1 MTTTYSTNL
10 KLALPGNGEQ
20 SGVWGTT
27 MNNNLGTLLEQAI
40 AGIQNI
46 TMTNINYVL
55 TNLNGVSDEARN
67 AVIIATGSLS
77 GSYNILVPNGQTKLY
92 VVVNNTT
99 GGQDIGV
106 QTWSGSGV
114 TGTGTIATVPNGA
127 SLMIYCTGSNCYSVA
142 PYTAYTA
149 IPIAFEGW
157 ASGTT
162 LHVTSA
168 PTAPLKAGQTIYNPG
183 ILYTPSGFP
192 DATTIVNQVSGTT
205 GGVGVYTINNSAT
218 VGTADYPQPITAVN
232 ILTQIATLDYVQSQ
246 MQSPYFQG
254 APAADTAT
262 AAAYEGYI
270 YGDKLVITQFY
281 IQGNPVGLGQYLNG
295 VNVLDGTY
303 VSAFGTGSTTNSA
316 FYGYISG
323 TTLTVTSVAS
333 GSITNNQY
341 LDATGLLLGTKI
353 NSGSGTTWT
362 VSQAQNLGS
371 ASSPVLF
378 NGYGAGTGDI
388 GWYTVSNDAQPVT
401 QSVPRTPII
410 SFLSPLQLANV
421 LFASNIAYLL
431 GTLGTQS
438 DTNVKIKGG
447 QISGTAITSGTL
459 NGVTVTTVGTNA
471 TGAKTISTSAP
482 SGGNDGDIWY
492 QVV

>member
-1 MTTTYSTNL
+1 MATTYSTNL
-10 KLALPGNGEQ
+10 KLALPANGEQ
-20 SGVWGTT
+20 ANVWGTT
-27 MNNNLGTLLEQAI
+27 VNNNLGTLLEQAI
-40 AGIQNI
+40 TGIQNI
-46 TMTNINYVL
+46 TMTNVNYVL
-55 TNLNGVSDEARN
+55 SNLNGVSDEARN
-67 AVIIATGSLS
+67 AVLIATGTLS
-77 GSYNILVPNGQTKLY
+77 SNYNLLVPNGQSKLY

-114 TGTGTIATVPNGA
+114 TGVGTIATVPNGA
-127 SLMIYCTGSNCYSVA
+127 SIMIYCTGSNCYSIA

-149 IPIAFEGW
+149 VPIAFEGW

-168 PTAPLKAGQTIYNPG
+168 PTAPLKVGQTVYNPG
-183 ILYTPSGFP
+183 ILYTTSGFP
-192 DATTIVNQVSGTT
+192 DNTTITAFGTGT
-205 GGVGVYTINNSAT
+205 GGVGTYTINNAST
-218 VGTADYPQPITAVN
+218 VGTASYPQPITAVN
-232 ILTQIATLDYVQSQ
+232 ILTQIATLDYVQSK
-246 MQSPYFQG
+246 MQSPYFHG
-254 APAADTAT
+254 APSADTAT

-270 YGDKLVITQFY
+270 VGNILVITQFY

-303 VSAFGTGSTTNSA
+303 ISAFGSGSALNSS

-333 GSITNNQY
+333 GTITNNQY
-341 LDATGLLLGTKI
+341 LNAVGLSLGTKI
-353 NSGSGTTWT
+353 TSGSGTSWT
-362 VSQAQNLGS
+362 VDQAQTLGS
-371 ASSPVLF
+371 ASNPVLF
-378 NGYGAGTGDI
+378 YGYGAGSGDI
-388 GWYTVSNDAQPVT
+388 GWYVVSNDAQPVT
-401 QSVPRTPII
+401 QYVTRTPII
-410 SFLSPLQLANV
+410 SFLSPLQLSNV
-421 LFASNIAYLL
+421 LFTSNIAYLL

-438 DTNVKIKGG
+438 DTAVNIKGG
-447 QISGTAITSGTL
+447 AISGTAITSGTL
-459 NGVTVTTVGTNA
+459 NGVTVTNVGTNA

>member
-20 SGVWGTT
+20 SGIWGTT
-27 MNNNLGTLLEQAI
+27 MNSNLGTLLEQAI
-40 AGIQNI
+40 TGIQNI
-46 TMTNINYVL
+46 TMTNVNYVL

-67 AVIIATGSLS
+67 AALIVSGALS
-77 GSYNILVPNGQTKLY
+77 GSYNILVPNGQTKIY
-92 VVVNNTT
+92 IIVNNTT

-127 SLMIYCTGSNCYSVA
+127 SITVYCTGSNCYALA

-149 IPIAFEGW
+149 IPIAFEGY

-162 LHVTSA
+162 LTVTSA

-183 ILYTPSGFP
+183 ILYTTSGFP
-192 DATTIVNQVSGTT
+192 DNTTIVNQLTGTT
-205 GGVGVYTINNSAT
+205 GGVGTYTISNSST
-218 VGTADYPQPITAVN
+218 VGAAAYPQPITAVN

-254 APAADTAT
+254 APSADTAT
-262 AAAYEGYI
+262 AAAYEGFI
-270 YGDKLVITQFY
+270 TGTTLVITKFY
-281 IQGNPVGLGQYLNG
+281 IQGNPAGLGQYLNG
-295 VNVLDGTY
+295 VNVTDGTFI
-303 VSAFGTGSTTNSA
+303 SAFGTGSATNSS

-333 GSITNNQY
+333 GSLTNNQY
-341 LDATGLLLGTKI
+341 LDATGMLLGTKI
-353 NSGSGTTWT
+353 TAGSGVSWT
-362 VSQAQNLGS
+362 VDKAQTLGS
-371 ASSPVLF
+371 ALSPVLF
-378 NGYGAGTGDI
+378 NGYGAGSGDI
-388 GWYTVSNDAQPVT
+388 GWYTVTNNLIPGS

-410 SFLSPLQLANV
+410 SFLSPLQLSNV
-421 LFASNIAYLL
+421 LFTSNIAYLL
-431 GTLGTQS
+431 GTLGTQNDS
-438 DTNVKIKGG
+438 AVNIKGG
-447 QISGTAITSGTL
+447 QISGTAITSGTI
-459 NGVTVTTVGTNA
+459 NGVNVTSIGSNG

-492 QVV
+492 QVS